1 MKQSKLIVL
10 GLLVMLMSAS
20 VALAAETYVRKVD
33 NFIFLVDTS
42 GSMGGKYMYSQNPK
56 IEDAVGIL
64 ERINKAIPE
73 LGYQGGLS
81 TVAPAKSIADMAA
94 YERGAYGAAIVKIP
108 VKLGNRST
116 PIGDGL
122 NALEPALRTLVGR
135 TAVILVSDGQENEST
150 APVKVAKALADKYGV
165 CFHVI
170 GFADPVNGGQ
180 KTLDGIAAINP
191 SCTVAVTGQQMQDQA
206 ALEKF
211 VRDVFYDVTGAA
223 EVDGDD
229 DQDGVLNSKDK
240 CPGTPRDLAV
250 DADGC
255 PIPVKMKLKVNFDF
269 DKSDVKPMY
278 HQELADFAQFAK
290 QYPDVDIEI
299 AGHTDGKGTPA
310 YNLKLSQRRAN
321 SVREYLIQKFGMKPA
336 RLSAIGYG
344 LTKPIADNNT
354 DEGRAENRRI
364 EAVLKGVYQK
374 R

>member
-1 MKQSKLIVL
+1 MKQSKWIVL
-10 GLLVMLMSAS
+10 GLLVMLLSAS

-42 GSMGGKYMYSQNPK
+42 GSMGGTYMYSQNAK
-56 IEDAVGIL
+56 IADAVNIL
-64 ERINKAIPE
+64 EGINKAIPE
-73 LGYQGGLS
+73 LGYLGGLS
-81 TVAPAKSIADMAA
+81 TVAPAQSIADVAG
-94 YERGAYGAAIVKIP
+94 YERGTYGAAIAKIP

-150 APVKVAKALADKYGV
+150 APVKVAKELADKYGV

-170 GFADPVNGGQ
+170 GFADPINGGQ

-191 SCTVAVTGQQMQDQA
+191 ACTVAVTGQQMQDQA

-211 VRDVFYDVTGAA
+211 VRDVFYDVTGA

-240 CPGTPRDLAV
+240 CPDTPRDLAV

-269 DKSDVKPMY
+269 DKADVKPMY
-278 HQELADFAQFAK
+278 HQELADFAEFAK
-290 QYPDVDIEI
+290 QYPGVDIEI
-299 AGHTDGKGTPA
+299 SGHTDGKGTPA
-310 YNLKLSQRRAN
+310 YNMKLSQRRAS
-321 SVREYLIQKFGMKPA
+321 SVREYLIQKFGMKAA
-336 RLSAIGYG
+336 RLSAVGYG
-344 LTKPIADNNT
+344 LTQPVADNNT